1 MHGCALAVALLV
13 GALAAAPAHADAF
26 AVDPFDRGW
35 FGVIVA
41 LSGETGDQID
51 ARSLKLGF
59 VFRSDWM
66 EFQYAPWTAVD
77 VTGRPDDVE
86 PYEFGPVQPSFRLS
100 GPWRL
105 APFLEYRSD
114 LLRDLFDDSGPKRAD
129 RALGLRYQLDRHWT
143 AEAYVRHYD
152 YEDVARSPPLTPIDI
167 KTDTYGLTLEWEF

>member
-1 MHGCALAVALLV
+1 MPRI
-13 GALAAAPAHADAF
+13 ALAAALFVAAVAAVPAHADAF

-41 LSGETGDQID
+41 YSGETGDQID
-51 ARSLKLGF
+51 ARSLKLGL
-59 VFRSDWM
+59 VFRARWI
-66 EFQYAPWTAVD
+66 ELQYAPWNAVD
-77 VTGRPDDVE
+77 VNGLPDNVE
-86 PYEFGPVQPSFRLS
+86 PYEFGPIQSAFRLS

-114 LLRDLFDDSGPKRAD
+114 LLRDIFEDSGPKRAD

-152 YEDVARSPPLTPIDI
+152 YEDVQRTPPLTPIDVV
-167 KTDTYGLTLEWEF
+167 TDTYGLTIEWEF